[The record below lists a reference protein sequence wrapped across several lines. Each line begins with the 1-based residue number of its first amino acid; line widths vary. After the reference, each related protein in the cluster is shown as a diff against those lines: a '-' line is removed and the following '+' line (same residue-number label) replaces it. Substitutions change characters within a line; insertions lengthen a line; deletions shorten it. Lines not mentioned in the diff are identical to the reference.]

1 MTTHLLF
8 AEDDVALA
16 SLIKD
21 YLERNDFKVTLVHDG
36 ADVLQAVENE
46 QPELVLLDIML
57 PNVDGLTI
65 CQQLRATF
73 DKPIMLFTANDSE
86 IKHILG
92 LDLGANDYI
101 VKTTPPSVLLAR
113 IRSQLRQHSTQA
125 ANIDTQLTRTQINIG
140 ELHIDKNS
148 RTVHIGEYG
157 VQLSSTDFDMLWL
170 LASNAGEILSRDQ
183 LLRATRNIDYDG
195 LDRSIDI
202 AISRLRKKL
211 FDDAVEPVRI
221 KTIRNKGYL
230 LSPSGW
236 N

>member
-21 YLERNDFKVTLVHDG
+21 YLERNDFKVTVVHDG
-36 ADVLQAVENE
+36 ADVLKSVEHE
-46 QPELVLLDIML
+46 QPDAILLDIML
-57 PNVDGLTI
+57 PNVDGLTL
-65 CQQLRATF
+65 CQQLRASF
-73 DKPIMLFTANDSE
+73 HKPILLFTANDSE

-92 LDLGANDYI
+92 LELGASDYI
-101 VKTTPPSVLLAR
+101 VKTTPPTILLAR
-113 IRSQLRQHSTQA
+113 IRSQLRQHPTASASQDKPTNSTK
-125 ANIDTQLTRTQINIG
+125 IHIG
-140 ELHIDKNS
+140 LLRIDKNS
-148 RTVHIGEYG
+148 RTVHIGERD
-157 VQLSSTDFDMLWL
+157 VHLSSTDFEMLWL

-202 AISRLRKKL
+202 AVSRLRKKL
-211 FDDAVEPVRI
+211 FDNADEPVRI